1 MLQAAKN
8 PDHVIHMIE
17 FKKSNHFK
25 KANKSNKIKLNQI
38 ETIIEL
44 KTHDI

>member
-8 PDHVIHMIE
+8 PDHVITWLNSINQIIS
-17 FKKSNHFK
+17 KKHKNQI
-25 KANKSNKIKLNQI
+25 NQINQI

-44 KTHDI
+44 KHMK

>member
-8 PDHVIHMIE
+8 PDHVITWLNSINQIIS
-17 FKKSNHFK
+17 KKQINQ
-25 KANKSNKIKLNQI
+25 INQI

-44 KTHDI
+44 NHMK

>member
-8 PDHVIHMIE
+8 PDHVITWLNSINQIIS
-17 FKKSNHFK
+17 KKQINQ
-25 KANKSNKIKLNQI
+25 INQI

-44 KTHDI
+44 KHMK